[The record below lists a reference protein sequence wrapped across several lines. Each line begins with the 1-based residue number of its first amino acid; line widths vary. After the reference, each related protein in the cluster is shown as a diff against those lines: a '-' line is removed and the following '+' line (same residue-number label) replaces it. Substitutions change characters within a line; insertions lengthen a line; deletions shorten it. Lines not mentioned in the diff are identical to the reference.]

1 MKYAIGKYINF
12 LDADDKWD
20 TQSFSY
26 AYFFFK
32 FYKGVNI
39 VAGRLKFFEAINSY
53 HPLDYKFYK
62 TRLVNLTEEYN
73 CIQISGPSTF
83 FRNSLISQHNFVK
96 GIFSGEDTIFI
107 NNILLINPLI
117 VFVKEAIYYY
127 RRRSD
132 SSSAV
137 QTQGKKVDF
146 YFSQIKLVGQYLLDK
161 SKKLYNQVLPF
172 IQFYIGYN
180 VLFRI
185 LSPAFK
191 YLNNSDYI
199 KYCLII
205 IQLLKEID
213 DKFILEQKFTSSRV
227 KIFALSKKYNRDIRY
242 DLIFENE
249 CIIYSRYV
257 LLNLKKDNNLVTW
270 RFLDIKGNILYL
282 EARDNFWMPKN
293 KFFYYCK
300 VGNKTYFPEYFEYSG
315 YDFYT
320 MFGLT
325 EKGRGIIFNIP
336 IENKKEICIQVFLNF
351 IGTDIE
357 IFPSFGYF
365 SHIPTIIN
373 SCYVTKNY
381 IIKIINNRIIIY
393 QYNKKLEKNCENQ
406 YNIQLHNL
414 KKDDII
420 ELRQKS
426 IEYQNLKKKNNKKE
440 TWIINDSQN
449 KAGDNG
455 EYFFRYLMKKNDNSL
470 DIYFTINKSSI
481 DFDRLKKFGN
491 ILDYG
496 SKDYLYIFLNSNKI
510 ISSVSDSWMTN
521 PFGNDHKYI
530 RDLIHFEVIYLQN
543 RMINGDLS
551 QSLNRINK
559 NFSLFVTSSK
569 KEYNFILSSNYGYNK
584 SNIILTGFSRYDNLK
599 ELSKTINK
607 EKMILLIPTWRN
619 SISGTID
626 LVTHETIYSDNFKNT
641 TFFKFYNEFIN
652 DQKLI
657 SVLRKYNYNGIFCL
671 HPFFSKQYLDFTPNN
686 YFIVRENCNY
696 QELLLKA
703 SLLITDYSS
712 IFLDFAYLKKPILYI
727 QFDLEEYKKYISY
740 DYFHFEKENFGPIC
754 YEINCMINEI
764 IKKILDDCKVENKYL
779 KNIRKYFAFSDKN
792 NNDRIYL
799 EITKKNNHENSSS
812 TKLIIYSLIIFL
824 SFIIVKLKKKYH

>member
-20 TQSFSY
+20 TKSFRY
-26 AYFFFK
+26 IYFFFK
-32 FYKGVNI
+32 FYKGVDI

-73 CIQISGPSTF
+73 CIHISGPSTF
-83 FRNSLISQHNFVK
+83 FKNSLISRQNFVK

-146 YFSQIKLVGQYLLDK
+146 YFSQITLVSQYLLDK
-161 SKKLYNQVLPF
+161 SKKLYNQILPF

-199 KYCLII
+199 KYCLKI
-205 IQLLKEID
+205 IQLLKEIE
-213 DKFILEQKFTSSRV
+213 DKYILEQKFTSSRL
-227 KIFALSKKYNRDIRY
+227 KILALSKKYNRDIRY
-242 DLIFENE
+242 ELIFENE

-257 LLNLKKDNNLVTW
+257 LLNLKKNNNLITW
-270 RFLDIKGNILYL
+270 RFLDIKDDILHL
-282 EARDNFWMPKN
+282 EAKDNFWMPKN
-293 KFFYYCK
+293 KYFYYCK
-300 VGNKTYFPEYFEYSG
+300 VGDKIYFPEYFEYSG

-320 MFGLT
+320 MFGLA
-325 EKGRGIIFNIP
+325 EKGRVIIFNIP
-336 IENKKEICIQVFLNF
+336 IESKKEICIQVFLNF

-365 SHIPTIIN
+365 THIPTIIN
-373 SCYVTKNY
+373 GCYVTKKY
-381 IIKIINNRIIIY
+381 IIKIIDKRIMIY
-393 QYNKKLEKNCENQ
+393 QYNKNLEKNCQ
-406 YNIQLHNL
+406 KQCGFQLHNL
-414 KKDDII
+414 KKDYII
-420 ELRQKS
+420 ELREKS
-426 IEYQNLKKKNNKKE
+426 VKYQILKKKNNKKE

-455 EYFFRYLMKKNDNSL
+455 EYFFRYLMNKNDNNL
-470 DIYFTINKSSI
+470 DIYFTINKSST

-491 ILDYG
+491 ILDFG
-496 SKDYLYIFLNSNKI
+496 SKDHLFRFINADKI
-510 ISSVSDSWMTN
+510 ISSVSDSRMIN

-530 RDLIHFEVIYLQN
+530 MDLIHFEVIYLQN

-584 SNIILTGFSRYDNLK
+584 NNVILTGFSRYDNLK
-599 ELSKTINK
+599 ELSTTINK

-619 SISGTID
+619 FISGTID
-626 LVTHETIYSDNFKNT
+626 LVTHEIIYSDNFKNT
-641 TFFKFYNEFIN
+641 TFFKFYNKFIN

-657 SVLRKYNYNGIFCL
+657 SVLRKYNYSGIFCL

-686 YFIVRENCNY
+686 YFIVKDDCDY
-696 QELLLKA
+696 QELLSRA
-703 SLLITDYSS
+703 SILITDYSS

-727 QFDLEEYKKYISY
+727 QFDLEEYKKYNLF

-764 IKKILDDCKVENKYL
+764 IKEILNDCKVANKYL
-779 KNIRKYFAFSDKN
+779 KNIRKFFAFSDNN

-799 EITKKNNHENSSS
+799 EITKKTKHEDSNSIIL
-812 TKLIIYSLIIFL
+812 LIFPIIIFL
-824 SFIIVKLKKKYH
+824 RFILVKLKMK